1 MNWNQQVELC
11 VSACECVHVRYFAV
25 EMEMGKTVRDMF
37 FHIPRVLWL
46 DAFLRG

>member
-25 EMEMGKTVRDMF
+25 EMEMGKTVRHMF
-37 FHIPRVLWL
+37 FLIFPEFFGLMH
-46 DAFLRG
+46 F